1 MSNYCYIYIYI
12 FYFSVFW
19 AVTGCLL
26 GFCLAVPA
34 LFLAVCC
41 VFGCY
46 WGRCIALLFVSSPW
60 MSEQDTVSGSV
71 PKTKAAPP
79 ASTRE
84 VEEVRAALGANRH
97 NAVRAVALHLRAQG
111 VSRREKKR
119 VLAARA
125 GEAESLTVS
134 HTLQAKGKPSSA
146 QLTVADIRRD
156 TNIYKASIEQI
167 LQRKAA
173 VWNSTGNK
181 YSGNSKPSSSGSS
194 SSSSGP
200 VPLAKTAAPVIA
212 YPPPPQN
219 TAIARAKPSAK
230 RPRPSAIAPPT
241 TRETAEAEVSGDEE
255 GSYEAPEP
263 ES

>member
-1 MSNYCYIYIYI
+1 
-12 FYFSVFW
+12 
-19 AVTGCLL
+19 
-26 GFCLAVPA
+26 
-34 LFLAVCC
+34 
-41 VFGCY
+41 
-46 WGRCIALLFVSSPW
+46 
-60 MSEQDTVSGSV
+60 MSEQDSISGSV
-71 PKTKAAPP
+71 PKSKAAPP
-79 ASTRE
+79 ASARE

-111 VSRREKKR
+111 VSRREKRR

-181 YSGNSKPSSSGSS
+181 YSGNSKPSSS

-219 TAIARAKPSAK
+219 TAIAKAKPSAK
-230 RPRPSAIAPPT
+230 RPRPTAIAPPT